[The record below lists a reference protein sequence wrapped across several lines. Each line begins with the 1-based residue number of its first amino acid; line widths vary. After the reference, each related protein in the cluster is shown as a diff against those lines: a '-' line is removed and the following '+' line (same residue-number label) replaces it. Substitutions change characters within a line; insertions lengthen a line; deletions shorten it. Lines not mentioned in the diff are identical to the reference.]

1 MKLFMLGKK
10 MRSFHVCQ
18 MSSDED
24 YFYIHPN
31 SVLLGFLGAVMV
43 ILLLVM
49 FAVWLGYKLW

>member
-10 MRSFHVCQ
+10 MRSFHLYQ

-31 SVLLGFLGAVMV
+31 SVLLGFLGAVMA
-43 ILLLVM
+43 ILLLLIL
-49 FAVWLGYKLW
+49 ASWIGYKIW